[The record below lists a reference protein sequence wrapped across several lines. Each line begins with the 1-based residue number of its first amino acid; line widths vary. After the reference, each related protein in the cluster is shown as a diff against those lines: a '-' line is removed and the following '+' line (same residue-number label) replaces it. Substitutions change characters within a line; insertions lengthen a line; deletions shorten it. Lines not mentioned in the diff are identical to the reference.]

1 MDEQSEHDT
10 GCRRFATR
18 VLPVIAQVAEI
29 VAACAAVGT
38 LIRIIV
44 RG

>member
-1 MDEQSEHDT
+1 MDEHVEHET
-10 GCRRFATR
+10 GPRRFATR

-38 LIRIIV
+38 LIYIIV
-44 RG
+44 RS